1 MKYLIFI
8 ALFLLT
14 SKAHA
19 QQDPLYAQYIN
30 NPFIINPAYAGFN
43 NSLNA
48 SVGYRQQWSG
58 LDGPKTFNF
67 SADISALSN
76 RGGAGLLVI
85 ADRIGATSRNEVMIA
100 SAYRIP
106 LSPDLRLSFGLQGG
120 VVQYQIDHSKLSVF
134 DPADP
139 LFDGNENA
147 WAPNIGAGVILSSN
161 RFFAG
166 LSAPRFLE
174 TSGAM
179 NNMDHTLT
187 SRHYY
192 LTAAYLIP
200 LSPQVIFKPSAMFRH
215 VSGAP
220 LSFDV
225 NATFVLHEKL
235 QTGIFTRSFETLG
248 GLLQLAMKDNF
259 RLGYVFEMPARDTP
273 LNFVTHEF
281 TLMLRM
287 KALPFHESS
296 SMAGY

>member
-1 MKYLIFI
+1 MKYLISI

-14 SKAHA
+14 IKVHA
-19 QQDPLYAQYIN
+19 QQDPLYAQYLN
-30 NPFIINPAYAGFN
+30 NPLLLNPAYAGFN

-48 SVGYRQQWSG
+48 SVGYRQQWRG
-58 LDGPKTFNF
+58 MDGPKTFNF
-67 SADISALSN
+67 SADISALSG
-76 RGGAGLLVI
+76 RGGAGLAVV
-85 ADRIGATSRNEVMIA
+85 ADRIGPISRNEIMVA
-100 SAYRIP
+100 SAYKIP

-147 WAPNIGAGVILSSN
+147 WAPNIGAGVILSSD

-166 LSAPRFLE
+166 LSVPRVLE
-174 TSGAM
+174 TPGAM
-179 NNMDHTLT
+179 NNMNHTLS

-192 LTAAYLIP
+192 LTAGYLIP
-200 LSPQVIFKPSAMFRH
+200 LSPQVIFKPSAMLRY

-220 LSFDV
+220 HSLDV
-225 NATFVLHEKL
+225 NATLVLREKL
-235 QTGIFTRSFETLG
+235 QTGIFMRNFETLG
-248 GLLQLAMKDNF
+248 GLLQFTMKDNF
-259 RLGYVFEMPARDTP
+259 RLGYVFEMPAGDAP

-287 KALPFHESS
+287 KALPFHESPP
-296 SMAGY
+296 MAGF